1 MREIEGLQPIVLEG
15 RPAPRKP
22 RIQVAVL
29 WAKDDK
35 RRAFEASTFAALDAR
50 NKRDDAVAWGISVA
64 ARWIED
70 ELNGTHDSNA
80 AMSFDQFKTLR
91 RLNID
96 LTVVNTGVHWTLK
109 DLNAMGERGARE
121 NAAWFIDMFED
132 TRVGLAGWRSAALAI
147 VVVPGM
153 TWTPFGSGFAW
164 GGTQSNSWRRADM
177 PRIVALGER
186 HYSTFVSRNA
196 AWVKWLWLSPPWWA
210 AYQSRW
216 ERAAGLVAHELVAHA
231 LTDHFGAASH
241 PDDDSIANP
250 SMVDSFPAV
259 GLNQESR
266 RRMLADPRWWL

>member
-15 RPAPRKP
+15 RPWPRKP
-22 RIQVAVL
+22 NIAVTVL

-35 RRAFEASTFAALDAR
+35 RRAFDVSTRAELAAR
-50 NKRDDAVAWGISVA
+50 KKRDEAVAWGISVA

-70 ELNGTHDSNA
+70 QLNGTTFEQYKA
-80 AMSFDQFKTLR
+80 LR

-96 LTVVNTGVHWTLK
+96 LTIRNTGAPWTLK
-109 DLNAMGERGARE
+109 ELNAMGERGVRE
-121 NAAWFIDMFED
+121 NAAWFVDMFED

-147 VVVPGM
+147 VIVPGM
-153 TWTPFGSGFAW
+153 TSTPFASGFAW
-164 GGTQSNSWRRADM
+164 GGSQSNSWRRADM

-196 AWVKWLWLSPPWWA
+196 MWVKWLSLSPWWWA
-210 AYQSRW
+210 SYQSRW
-216 ERAAGLVAHELVAHA
+216 ERATALVLHEWVAHA
-231 LTDHFGAASH
+231 LTDHFGAESH

-250 SMVDSFPAV
+250 SMVDSFPSV
-259 GLNQESR
+259 GINAESR